1 MMRPTCAVVCTLWS
15 IQMSV
20 QSSRI
25 NASESRFDRDVT
37 SRIQG
42 TPFTK
47 TYRILE
53 NRSDSERIVSTL
65 SFRKVIGPAAKF
77 QGHRILGVD
86 GLVDITKGADS
97 HMFAGI
103 AHPDG
108 TNASVA
114 GWLTQNRGSGSM
126 HIHVDAG
133 QLILEAR
140 LNYGRLVLKPGE
152 KVNTDTWVFA
162 NGINGPHGLEDYADL
177 IASEYKIKLPNAP
190 SGYCSW
196 YSAPHGGASD
206 ERANAELAS
215 FAGKHLKAYGFDTIL
230 TDDQWQGPSVTK
242 GGIMGSGP
250 TGNFTRH
257 DPKGPYPSGMKANA
271 ANLAASGM
279 RAGLW
284 FMPFSWDP
292 RDPLF
297 ANHADWFVKKSDG
310 SNYEVLWAGWCVDMT
325 RSDTRAFLAET
336 VKRITHDWGYRYL
349 KPDAMWTG
357 LAALCT
363 YPGTQFVD
371 DHFGDA
377 VFTDKYA
384 TNLDAYRAGIKTM
397 RTAAAPGTYIAAC
410 NVAQNFRSMGGAIGL
425 VDAMRIGPD
434 TGANWAD
441 ILPNFHLGSRLYFF
455 NHRVWHNDPDCLMLR
470 SPLTVQQARSFASWV
485 AVTGS
490 LNLVSEWLPGL
501 PDDRIECIK
510 RSMPNVGI
518 AATPLDVFENSPAR
532 VWELKRG
539 NRHVVGLFNY
549 DATKPQHI
557 SVPVDRLGYSAT
569 GTVIYA
575 LDYWTQKVSV
585 VVGGELSA
593 TLPPCGNSVLALRKV
608 SDHPQLLG
616 TNRHITQQFVDV
628 HSESFDSAKNM
639 LTIELDVVGNDALK
653 VTVLRRTMS
662 GVSKLSGYQFSFG
675 DVPALVQVSY
685 VEDGDVYRFSII
697 SPTSV
702 RVTLECTF
710 AR

>member
-1 MMRPTCAVVCTLWS
+1 
-15 IQMSV
+15 MSV
-20 QSSRI
+20 QSSR
-25 NASESRFDRDVT
+25 NNVSESRFDRDVT
-37 SRIQG
+37 YRIKG

-47 TYRILE
+47 THRVLE
-53 NRSDSERIVSTL
+53 NRSDSERVVSTL
-65 SFRKVIGPAAKF
+65 SFRKVIGPATKF

-97 HMFAGI
+97 HMFVAI

-108 TNASVA
+108 TNASVS
-114 GWLTQNRGSGSM
+114 GWLTQNRGSGSI

-140 LNYGRLVLKPGE
+140 LNYGRFVLKPGE
-152 KVNTDTWVFA
+152 KVITDAWVFA
-162 NGINGPHGLEDYADL
+162 SHPDGPHGLEDYADL
-177 IASEYKIKLPNAP
+177 IASEYKIKLPRAP

-196 YSAPHGGASD
+196 YSSPHGGASD

-297 ANHADWFVKKSDG
+297 SGHADWFVKKPDG

-325 RSDTRAFLAET
+325 RQDTRAFLAET
-336 VKRITHDWGYRYL
+336 VKRITNDWGYRHL

-357 LAALCT
+357 LASLCT

-371 DHFGDA
+371 DHYGDA

-384 TNLDAYRAGIKTM
+384 TNLDAYRSGIQTM
-397 RTAAAPGTYIAAC
+397 RSAAAPGTYIAAC

-532 VWELKRG
+532 VWEIKRG
-539 NRHVVGLFNY
+539 NRHVVGLFNF
-549 DATKPQHI
+549 DAAKPA
-557 SVPVDRLGYSAT
+557 SVTVPVERLGYKAV
-569 GTVIYA
+569 GTVIYT
-575 LDYWTQKVSV
+575 LDFWTQKVAIA
-585 VVGGELSA
+585 VGGEVSA
-593 TLPPCGNSVLALRKV
+593 TLPPCGNSVLSMRKV
-608 SDHPQLLG
+608 GDHPQLLG
-616 TNRHITQQFVDV
+616 TSRHITQQFVDV
-628 HSESFDSAKNM
+628 RSESFDASTST
-639 LTIELDVVGNDALK
+639 LTLELDVVATDPLK
-653 VTVLRRTMS
+653 VTVLRRTLS
-662 GVSKLSGYQFSFG
+662 GLSKLKGYQFSVV
-675 DVPALVQVSY
+675 DVPVKVQVSY
-685 VEDGDVYRFSII
+685 VEDGDVIRFSLS
-697 SPTSV
+697 SPASI

>member
-1 MMRPTCAVVCTLWS
+1 
-15 IQMSV
+15 MSV
-20 QSSRI
+20 QPSGDKV
-25 NASESRFDRDVT
+25 SESRFDRDVT
-37 SRIQG
+37 SRIKG
-42 TPFTK
+42 TSFTR
-47 TYRILE
+47 TYRVLE
-53 NRSDSERIVSTL
+53 NRSDVERIVTTL
-65 SFRKVIGPAAKF
+65 SFRKILGPVAKF

-86 GLVDITKGADS
+86 GLSDINKGADS
-97 HMFAGI
+97 HMFAAI

-108 TNASVA
+108 TNATIA

-126 HIHVDAG
+126 HCRVDGG
-133 QLILEAR
+133 QLVLEAR

-152 KVNTDTWVFA
+152 RLTTDAWVFA
-162 NGINGPHGLEDYADL
+162 AGINGPHGLEDYADR
-177 IASEYKIKLPNAP
+177 IAAEYKIKLPKAP

-206 ERANAELAS
+206 ERANAELAAYAS
-215 FAGKHLKAYGFDTIL
+215 KHLKAYGFDTIL

-271 ANLAASGM
+271 AKLAASGM

-297 ANHADWFVKKSDG
+297 SGHADWFVKKPDG

-325 RSDTRAFLAET
+325 RSDTRAFLADT

-384 TNLDAYRAGIKTM
+384 TNLDAYRAGIRTM

-434 TGANWAD
+434 TGANWSE

-470 SPLTVQQARSFASWV
+470 SPLTLQQARSFASWV

-501 PDDRIECIK
+501 PDDRIECIR
-510 RSMPNVGI
+510 RSMPNVGF
-518 AATPLDVFENSPAR
+518 AATPLDVFEHSPAR
-532 VWELKRG
+532 LWELKRG
-539 NRHVVGLFNY
+539 NRHVVALFNY
-549 DATKPQHI
+549 DATKPQNF
-557 SVPVDRLGYSAT
+557 SVPVSRLGYPSSET
-569 GTVIYA
+569 TVYA
-575 LDYWTQKVSV
+575 LDFWTQKVLIAR
-585 VVGGELSA
+585 GGELSV
-593 TLPPCGNSVLALRKV
+593 TLPPCGNNVLSLRQTTN
-608 SDHPQLLG
+608 HPQLLG
-616 TNRHITQQFVDV
+616 TSRHITQQFVDLQ
-628 HSESFDSAKNM
+628 SESFDSEKKV
-639 LTIELDVVGNDALK
+639 LTLVLDVIAGDSLS
-653 VTVLRRTMS
+653 VTVLRATNAGRAE
-662 GVSKLSGYQFSFG
+662 LSGYRVSVK
-675 DVPALVQVSY
+675 DVPVSVKVSF
-685 VEDGDVYRFSII
+685 VEEGDVYRFSIV
-697 SPTSV
+697 SPESV
-702 RVTLECTF
+702 RISLECTF
-710 AR
+710 GG